1 MKTLALPGAQP
12 LREFAHVAPKMQFGL
27 TVLFV
32 GMVVAAVW
40 VALARRSTLDA
51 CLAFVPFAVAWLR
64 LDQYAEGRV
73 LISFGDSHGLTESDL
88 LPLLV
93 VAIVLVVRAGR
104 LDHGDPLARGP
115 AHRR

>member
-1 MKTLALPGAQP
+1 
-12 LREFAHVAPKMQFGL
+12 
-27 TVLFV
+27 
-32 GMVVAAVW
+32 
-40 VALARRSTLDA
+40 
-51 CLAFVPFAVAWLR
+51 
-64 LDQYAEGRV
+64 V